1 MKHLSASS
9 GEHTIGSLRIL
20 KEALIV
26 SGQPVKIKR
35 TINSDMRMKKLFSL
49 FLITIISGSNLGY
62 AQNNPT
68 TEFKQCLDKEI
79 SNREALHTTILT
91 TAQKELLTIVLPAI
105 DADSDRYKPYWKE
118 YYQASEKWL
127 AENKYD
133 YAEYDKASRNFPHA
147 EKLIYF
153 GSAYNR
159 FFQLV
164 NEGAFDSFDPMLQ
177 SKIDQFCEERVG
189 KDPFCLDLKYFLK
202 STVANTL
209 SPDFTK
215 DATSYCLKKT
225 EIDKSSNGGDQTT
238 TIKK

>member
-1 MKHLSASS
+1 
-9 GEHTIGSLRIL
+9 
-20 KEALIV
+20 
-26 SGQPVKIKR
+26 
-35 TINSDMRMKKLFSL
+35 MKKLFSL

-238 TIKK
+238 TIKKYLPLNCD

>member
-1 MKHLSASS
+1 
-9 GEHTIGSLRIL
+9 
-20 KEALIV
+20 
-26 SGQPVKIKR
+26 
-35 TINSDMRMKKLFSL
+35 MKKLFSL

-209 SPDFTK
+209 SPHFTK